1 MNYKTILMLNG
12 LLLEKIWKMNAH
24 SISLKE
30 GNLLNLFQI
39 DSMKIGNSML
49 FFSDLI
55 SLPISFALNIYYL
68 LSFDLTTGSAILIIG
83 CIVIF
88 LNFLVSLQFGRI
100 NKRLLK
106 ERDARMK
113 VTNDIFEDIVNMK
126 MLELEAEFLKQVST

>member
-12 LLLEKIWKMNAH
+12 LLLEKVWKMNAH